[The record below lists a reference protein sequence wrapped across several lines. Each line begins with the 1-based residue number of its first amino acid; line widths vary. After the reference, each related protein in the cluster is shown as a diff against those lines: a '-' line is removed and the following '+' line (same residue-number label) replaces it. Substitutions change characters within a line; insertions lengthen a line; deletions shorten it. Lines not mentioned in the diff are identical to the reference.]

1 MRMSQRIDLNT
12 YLGKE
17 LECECGKKHTTNL
30 KRVDIASGATKN
42 LPRHIKELGYEKVFV
57 VADVNT
63 WEAAGNKAAKV
74 LKEAGI
80 IFEKF
85 VFADKE
91 LIPDEKAV
99 GSIMTAFPE
108 ESDLILAV
116 GSGTLNDL
124 CKFVSFQLGIDY
136 IVFASAPSMDGF
148 VSDGAALITNHVK
161 TTYKAHV
168 PVAVI
173 GDTKI
178 LAQAPMEM
186 ITAGLGDIL
195 GKYTCLLDWKMAKL
209 LTDEYYCAE
218 VADMVKNAV
227 EVVLEQSKKIRQRDE
242 DAVKAVTEALILTGI
257 GMSFIGNSRPAS
269 GCEHHLSHYWEMQFQ
284 MEGKKPILHGIKV
297 AIGMITAIK
306 MYQMLIEEDLDFKAI
321 KAGGFDYEVWKNRV
335 EKCYQ
340 EAAAGILALEEKC
353 QKNNLDN
360 RNERLEKVEAN
371 WLKMKEL
378 IEKELPRL
386 EDMEELLLSLGA
398 AVNPEQIGISYNMV
412 EDGIILAKEVRN
424 RFTLLQILWD
434 LGLLEKYAKIMKDY
448 FKDGQKTY
456 IQYVER
462 ENKKRIDQV
471 KLFVLDMDGTIYLE
485 NKLFP
490 FTKSFLD
497 KLKDTGRDFCYFTNN
512 SSKNQ
517 RDYIEKLERMGI
529 PVREDRMF
537 LSTQV
542 IIKYLRENH
551 PEASFYVVGTPN
563 LEQAFMQAGLLLEDE
578 NPDIVVLGFDTT
590 LTYEKISKACQ
601 FIRDGAGYYGV
612 NADYNCPMKDGKYI
626 PDCGSI
632 AKLVERST
640 ERFPQFF
647 GKPSHY
653 ALEYVMEQTGYK
665 DNEIAVVGDRI
676 YTDIALVGE
685 SDATSIMVLTGE
697 TQMEDLEQYDII
709 PDMIVNSLEDLI
721 ELL

>member
-1 MRMSQRIDLNT
+1 MSQRIDLNT

-17 LECECGKKHTTNL
+17 LECECGKKHITSL

-257 GMSFIGNSRPAS
+257 GMSFVGNSRPAS

-306 MYQMLIEEDLDFKAI
+306 MYQMLIEEDLDFEAI
-321 KAGGFDYEVWKNRV
+321 KAGGFNYEVWKNRV
-335 EKCYQ
+335 EKCYR
-340 EAAAGILALEEKC
+340 EAADGILALEEKC

-371 WLKMKEL
+371 WSEIKEL
-378 IEKELPRL
+378 IKKELPRL

-398 AVNPEQIGISYNMV
+398 AVNPEQIGISYNMI

-448 FKDGQKTY
+448 FKDGQKAY

-490 FTKSFLD
+490 FTKTFLD

-517 RDYIEKLERMGI
+517 RDYMEKLEKMGI

-542 IIKYLRENH
+542 IIKYLEENH

-563 LEQAFMQAGLLLEDE
+563 LEQAFMQAGLLLDDE